1 MKVGA
6 VYRWSHDDRPM
17 RVLVHDS
24 DVVMYDAWWP
34 HLDNWG
40 LANIQEIR
48 KQRISYYV
56 TTASTLA
63 EKATYVRLDPLTD
76 DELAIHRPDLP
87 FAFGQC
93 AAISWPSEVPGTTA
107 WLAENWRTAGCPNG
121 AMLQASEMYLAPFG
135 PQGGVKAGV
144 RVKAANGTAFTVEEL
159 ILKAA
164 AVQAPFIGDAVPAQ
178 GIGIYRS
185 GLQRGIPAYYLWGS
199 ESRLH
204 ADLASVARRHE
215 VDQESS

>member
-1 MKVGA
+1 M
-6 VYRWSHDDRPM
+6 RRPLTSSS
-17 RVLVHDS
+17 RVLNS
-24 DVVMYDAWWP
+24 Y
-34 HLDNWG
+34 
-40 LANIQEIR
+40 
-48 KQRISYYV
+48 RISYYV

-93 AAISWPSEVPGTTA
+93 VAISWPSEVPGTTA
-107 WLAENWRTAGCPNG
+107 GLAESWRAAGCPNG
-121 AMLQASEMYLAPFG
+121 AMLPASEVYLAPFG

-144 RVKAANGTAFTVEEL
+144 RAKAANGTAFTVEEL
-159 ILKAA
+159 IWRAA

-185 GLQRGIPAYYLWGS
+185 GLQRGILAYYLWGF

-204 ADLASVARRHE
+204 ADLASAARRHE
-215 VDQESS
+215 ADQEGS

>member
-1 MKVGA
+1 
-6 VYRWSHDDRPM
+6 M

-40 LANIQEIR
+40 LADVQEIR

-56 TTASTLA
+56 TTAATLA
-63 EKATYVRLDPLTD
+63 EKATHVRLDPLTS

-107 WLAENWRTAGCPNG
+107 RLAENWRTAGCPNA
-121 AMLQASEMYLAPFG
+121 AMLQASEVYLAPFG
-135 PQGGVKAGV
+135 PKGGVKAGV

-159 ILKAA
+159 IWKAA
-164 AVQAPFIGDAVPAQ
+164 ACSEAFPPTTYGASRASCTPTLPLRHVGMRWIRRAVEDTRCAATPAAPPGCCRSSISQAV
-178 GIGIYRS
+178 
-185 GLQRGIPAYYLWGS
+185 
-199 ESRLH
+199 ET
-204 ADLASVARRHE
+204 
-215 VDQESS
+215 